1 MSIRF
6 KFHTGCWKLFIIY
19 NSNFSQCIGSSGLC
33 IWINLTLDKKHQNIC
48 ANFFISCRE
57 TGSPWPLVLE
67 NFLLFTIG
75 FRNIRKH
82 LASKTWER
90 VRRYHCLQLNV
101 LWCFLLQMLIEMWR
115 LRVRSV
121 QILFLVLFSSRPW
134 KVMNGYVDAD
144 PGIFYEIWKVTVH
157 ILKI

>member
-1 MSIRF
+1 MVQVVYVF
-6 KFHTGCWKLFIIY
+6 EL
-19 NSNFSQCIGSSGLC
+19 
-33 IWINLTLDKKHQNIC
+33 IWPLTKKHQNIC
-48 ANFFISCRE
+48 ANFFFISCRE

-101 LWCFLLQMLIEMWR
+101 PWCFLLQMLIEMWR

-121 QILFLVLFSSRPW
+121 KILFLVFFSSRPW

-144 PGIFYEIWKVTVH
+144 PGIFYEILKVTVH